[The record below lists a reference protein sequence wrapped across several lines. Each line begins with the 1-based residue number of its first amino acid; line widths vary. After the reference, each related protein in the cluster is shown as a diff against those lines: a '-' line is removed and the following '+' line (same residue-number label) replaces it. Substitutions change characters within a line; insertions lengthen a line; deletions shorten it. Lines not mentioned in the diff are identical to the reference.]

1 MSNQYQASDYFNT
14 LESLSERDWMLKLI
28 KQFPSGEAVNS
39 IRVLA
44 LEEANS
50 LNGDEQKN
58 YLKGMI
64 RDMEK
69 VHSSE
74 LQQQE
79 EKQQNVQVKTAQ
91 QRHQKPIKLSF

>member
-50 LNGDEQKN
+50 LSGDEQKI

-64 RDMEK
+64 LDMEK
-69 VHSSE
+69 VQMVE
-74 LQQQE
+74 KKEQE
-79 EKQQNVQVKTAQ
+79 DMQQNVQVKTAQ
-91 QRHQKPIKLSF
+91 ERHQKPIKLSF